1 MINGQSSGVIS
12 RWKIA
17 RFCEPPLPEIC
28 MAHPAATLN
37 NLLTSSSVHILY
49 LYFMKLRVLVFF
61 NAAAVAVTLSIVN
74 YYFQHSW
81 YNVALTFFITLITSF
96 LAFYYMIEKYVYS
109 KIKLIYKLIH
119 NLKLG
124 RDLRD
129 ALGEHVTADPINDV
143 EHEVKEW
150 AKEKKSEIDELRK
163 QEKFRRDFL
172 SNISHEFKTPLFAIQ
187 GYIEALQ
194 DDGFEDKDMA
204 RQFLLKA
211 SKNVDRLSYLIKDLD
226 EISKLESG
234 EIPINLTRFKIN
246 DLIKEVFETFEL
258 KARQHNI
265 KLVFK
270 HDEPMLVNADREK
283 IRQVLINLIENSIKY
298 GKEEG
303 NTSVSLF
310 ELHDQVLVEV
320 TDDGIGIE
328 EKFLPRLFERF
339 FRTDTS
345 RSRQIGGSGLGL
357 AIVKHIIEAH
367 EQTINVRSTE
377 GIGSTFGFTLQL
389 SKQSLHLPN
398 MPVLK
403 N

>member
-1 MINGQSSGVIS
+1 
-12 RWKIA
+12 
-17 RFCEPPLPEIC
+17 
-28 MAHPAATLN
+28 
-37 NLLTSSSVHILY
+37 
-49 LYFMKLRVLVFF
+49 MKLRILVLI
-61 NAAAVAVTLSIVN
+61 NAAAVAISLSAVN

-81 YNVALTFFITLITSF
+81 YYVILTFFATIITSF
-96 LAFYYMIEKYVYS
+96 LVFYYLIEKYVYS
-109 KIKLIYKLIH
+109 KIKIIYKLIH

-129 ALGEHVTADPINDV
+129 ALGEHMSADPISDV

-150 AKEKKSEIDELRK
+150 AREKKSEIEELRK

-187 GYIEALQ
+187 GYIEAVQ
-194 DDGFEDKDMA
+194 DDDFEDKDLA
-204 RQFLLKA
+204 REFLAKA

-234 EIPINLTRFKIN
+234 EIPIDLSRFKIN
-246 DLIKEVFETFEL
+246 DLIKEVMESMEI
-258 KARQHNI
+258 KASKHDI
-265 KLVFK
+265 KLLFK
-270 HDEPMLVNADREK
+270 QKYDEPILVNADREK
-283 IRQVLINLIENSIKY
+283 IRQVLVNLIDNSFKY
-298 GKEEG
+298 GNEG
-303 NTSVSLF
+303 GTTAISLF

-328 EKFLPRLFERF
+328 EKYLPRLFERF
-339 FRTDTS
+339 FRTDSS

-377 GIGSTFGFTLQL
+377 GLGSTFGFTLQK
-389 SKQSLHLPN
+389 SKQSLPFSN
-398 MPVLK
+398 IPVLK

>member
-1 MINGQSSGVIS
+1 MKF
-12 RWKIA
+12 R
-17 RFCEPPLPEIC
+17 
-28 MAHPAATLN
+28 
-37 NLLTSSSVHILY
+37 IL
-49 LYFMKLRVLVFF
+49 VLI
-61 NAAAVAVTLSIVN
+61 NAAAVALALASVN
-74 YYFQHSW
+74 FYFRHSW
-81 YNVALTFFITLITSF
+81 YDVAITFFVTLVTSF
-96 LAFYYMIEKYVYS
+96 LVFYYLIEKYVYS

-129 ALGEHVTADPINDV
+129 ALGEHISADPINDV
-143 EHEVKEW
+143 EAEVKEW
-150 AKEKKSEIDELRK
+150 AREKKTEIDELRK

-194 DDGFEDKDMA
+194 EDGFDDKELA
-204 RQFLLKA
+204 QQFLEKA
-211 SKNVDRLSYLIKDLD
+211 AKNVDRLTYLIEDLD

-234 EIPINLTRFKIN
+234 EIPVNLTRFKIN
-246 DLIKEVFETFEL
+246 DLIKEVFESMET
-258 KARQHNI
+258 KARKHDI
-265 KLVFK
+265 KLIFK
-270 HDEPMLVNADREK
+270 QKYDEPTLVNADREK
-283 IRQVLINLIENSIKY
+283 IRQVLVNLVDNSLKY
-298 GKEEG
+298 GKDEG
-303 NTSVSLF
+303 TTAVSLF

-328 EKFLPRLFERF
+328 EKYLPRLFERF

-377 GIGSTFGFTLQL
+377 GLGSTFGFTLQK
-389 SKQSLHLPN
+389 SKQTLPFPN
-398 MPVLK
+398 IPVLK